1 MEDLGFSLRCSVA
14 RRLERPYTPAVVVC
28 HVCGAEVD
36 PGSARFCHACGE
48 PLRTAAVSVEAREE
62 RRVVTILFCDLVDS
76 TSRFDLADPE
86 DVRATLASYL
96 GRVQREIERF
106 GGTVEKFIGD
116 AVMAVYGV
124 PTVHED
130 DAQRA
135 IFSALRILPVM
146 EAMNEGHPELPLA
159 VRIGVETGEAI
170 VDLGAEPSR
179 QGIVFGDVVNTASR
193 LQTVAPTG
201 GILVGAATHRLTRE
215 VFEYQG
221 IEPVTVKGKAEP
233 LRVWLATAARSRF
246 GAELQ
251 PPSST
256 LWVDRDDELELL
268 KRTFARSVREPSVQ
282 LVTLIGEP
290 GVGKSRL
297 VKEFFAF
304 VDDRPQTV
312 FWRQGRCLPYGEG
325 VTFWALG
332 EVVKAQA
339 GILESDGALD
349 AGKKLA
355 STTSALVSDPAE
367 REWIRTRLAP
377 LIGLAD
383 AQAESIDRA
392 ETFSAWRRFLE
403 AMASIRPLVLVLE
416 DMHWADISM
425 LAFVEHVMEWATDLP
440 IFIICTARPELF
452 DRDPAWGGGK
462 RNWSTLSLPPLG
474 EADAGELVAAL
485 LPPEA
490 PDALQ
495 HLVIERAGGNPLF
508 AEEFVRMLG
517 EQLAADAEGSRAE
530 LPGDHTPASLHAI
543 IAARLDT
550 LAPLQKTLLQDASVV
565 GRVFWTGALTSMG
578 RSDRGAVDN
587 GLHELARKELVRPS
601 KVSSVKEEAEFSFWH
616 TLIRDVAYG
625 QIPRARRVPK
635 HIAVAEWIERMAGE
649 RVSEHAELLA
659 HHYDEALKLL
669 GSTGFVGEVAAL
681 QATTRR
687 YWVLAGERAMNLDV
701 ARAAE
706 CFERALELLPETH
719 PDRASILIRRAA
731 AAFDAGRFRDA
742 QRVYEAALVLSREAQ
757 DHLSEGACLDHL
769 ATVLWEQGDSA
780 GARVRLAQAVEV
792 LEAQPHGPELADCYT
807 SLASDRMVSGRFEE
821 ALTWA
826 ERSLALSS
834 ELGAEHL
841 RPRALSFR
849 GVARC
854 YRGDFGGLDDLH
866 AAIGIAERMGLAR
879 EQAKVLVILAEVVWA
894 TDGPS
899 RAIEAVDA
907 ASELATRR
915 GLGDIVVACRT
926 QSLGPLFDLGR
937 WDDLVS
943 IADEVVEWS
952 EAAGSG
958 YDEITAQ
965 LWKAQVLI
973 WRGERPQETSIA
985 DFMIPAR
992 EIADPQVLVPAVVV
1006 SGLIAL
1012 DEGRPDEAMR
1022 LVEDL
1027 DQTPDVGLGW
1037 YREHFIVDLVRLC
1050 VAAGDVTIASR
1061 LLERA
1066 EAVTAR
1072 HRLSLESARA
1082 TLQEALGATEEASVI
1097 YQEAASGW
1105 SAYGHVVET
1114 GPPLLGAGRGLA
1126 HVNRRNA
1133 RSQLLRA
1140 REIFTDLGA
1149 SVLRAEVDACL
1160 SEEPG

>member
-1 MEDLGFSLRCSVA
+1 MV
-14 RRLERPYTPAVVVC
+14 TC

-36 PGSARFCHACGE
+36 PESARFCHACGE

-146 EAMNEGHPELPLA
+146 EAMNEDHPELPLA

-201 GILVGAATHRLTRE
+201 GILVGAGTYRLTRT
-215 VFEYQG
+215 VFDYRA

-233 LRVWLATAARSRF
+233 LRVWLAMAAKSRF

-251 PPSST
+251 PPSAT
-256 LWVDRDDELELL
+256 VWVNREDELELL
-268 KRTFARSVREPSVQ
+268 KRTFARSIREPSVQ

-297 VKEFFAF
+297 VREFFAF
-304 VDDRPQTV
+304 VDDRPETIS
-312 FWRQGRCLPYGEG
+312 WRQGRCLPYGEG

-332 EVVKAQA
+332 EIVKAQA
-339 GILESDGALD
+339 GILASDGALE

-355 STTSALVSDPAE
+355 SSTSALVSDPAE

-377 LIGLAD
+377 LIGLAE
-383 AQAESIDRA
+383 AQAEGTDRV

-416 DMHWADISM
+416 DMHWADQTM
-425 LAFVEHVMEWATDLP
+425 FAFAEHVMEWATGVP

-452 DRDPAWGGGK
+452 DRDPGWGGGK
-462 RNWSTLSLPPLG
+462 RNWSTLSLAPLG
-474 EADAGELVAAL
+474 DPDAAELIAAL

-490 PDALQ
+490 PDELQ
-495 HLVIERAGGNPLF
+495 QLVVERAGGNPLF

-517 EQLAADAEGSRAE
+517 EQPAVVGEPEPSHAGLFD
-530 LPGDHTPASLHAI
+530 DHTPASLHAI

-550 LAPLQKTLLQDASVV
+550 LAPQQKTMLQDASVV
-565 GRVFWTGALTSMG
+565 GRVFWTGALTSMS
-578 RSDRGAVDN
+578 RSDRGSVDAA
-587 GLHELARKELVRPS
+587 LHELSRKELIRPS

-625 QIPRARRVPK
+625 QIPRGRRAPK
-635 HIAVAEWIERMAGE
+635 HIAVAEWLERMAGE
-649 RVSEHAELLA
+649 RVSDHAELLA
-659 HHYDEALKLL
+659 YHYGEALKLIASS
-669 GSTGFVGEVAAL
+669 GSGGEFTNL
-681 QATTRR
+681 EATTRR
-687 YWVLAGERAMNLDV
+687 YWVLAGERAMSLDV

-719 PDRASILIRRAA
+719 PERAGLLTMKAA
-731 AAFDAGRFRDA
+731 AAFDAGRYRDA
-742 QRVYEAALVLSREAQ
+742 QRVYESALVLTREAG
-757 DHLSEGACLDHL
+757 DRLAEGACLDRL

-780 GARVRLAQAVEV
+780 GSRSRLAEAVEV
-792 LEAQPHGPELADCYT
+792 LESEPHGPELADCYT

-834 ELGAEHL
+834 ELGAEQL

-854 YRGDFGGLDDLH
+854 YGGDFGGLDDLH
-866 AAIGIAERMGLAR
+866 AAIGTAERLGLAR

-894 TDGPS
+894 TEGPS
-899 RAIEAVDA
+899 RAIEAADA

-915 GLGDIVVACRT
+915 GLGDIAVACRT
-926 QSLGPLFDLGR
+926 QSVGPLFDLGR

-943 IADEVVEWS
+943 VSDEVIAWS

-958 YDEITAQ
+958 LDEITAR
-965 LWKAQVLI
+965 LWEAQVLI
-973 WRGERPQETSIA
+973 LRGQMPQPTSVA

-992 EIADPQVLVPAVVV
+992 EIGDPQVLVPAVVV
-1006 SGLIAL
+1006 SGLIAI
-1012 DEGRPDEAMR
+1012 DEGRADEAIR
-1022 LVEDL
+1022 LVEEL
-1027 DQTPDVGLGW
+1027 DRAPDIGLGW
-1037 YREHFIVDLVRLC
+1037 YREHFVVDLVRLC
-1050 VAAGDVTIASR
+1050 VAAGDNALASK
-1061 LLERA
+1061 LIEQA
-1066 EAVTAR
+1066 EAFTTR
-1072 HRLSLESARA
+1072 HRLSLASARA
-1082 TLQEALGATEEASVI
+1082 ALQEALGMMDEASALYEDAI
-1097 YQEAASGW
+1097 PEW
-1105 SAYGHVVET
+1105 TEYGHLVET
-1114 GPPLLGAGRGLA
+1114 GRALLGAGRCRLRMR
-1126 HVNRRNA
+1126 HQDA
-1133 RSQLLRA
+1133 RPQLLRA

-1149 SVLRAEVDACL
+1149 SVLLAEADAYL
-1160 SEEPG
+1160 TEAPT

>member
-1 MEDLGFSLRCSVA
+1 LSEQ
-14 RRLERPYTPAVVVC
+14 PYTPAMVAC
-28 HVCGAEVD
+28 HACGAEVD
-36 PGSARFCHACGE
+36 PDSARFCHACGE

-86 DVRATLASYL
+86 DVRATLAAYL

-135 IFSALRILPVM
+135 VFSALRILPVI
-146 EAMNEGHPELPLA
+146 EAMNEDHPDLPLA

-201 GILVGAATHRLTRE
+201 GIVVGLGTYRLTRS
-215 VFEYQG
+215 VFDYRA
-221 IEPVTVKGKAEP
+221 IEPVRVKGKAEP
-233 LRVWLATAARSRF
+233 LRVWLPTAARSRF
-246 GAELQ
+246 GADLQ

-256 LWVDRDDELELL
+256 VWVDRDDELELL

-297 VKEFFAF
+297 VREFFGF
-304 VDDRPQTV
+304 VDDRPETV

-339 GILESDGALD
+339 GILASDGAVD

-355 STTSALVSDPAE
+355 SATSALIADPAE

-377 LIGLAD
+377 LMGLAD
-383 AQAESIDRA
+383 PQTESTDRA

-416 DMHWADISM
+416 DMHWADIAM

-440 IFIICTARPELF
+440 ILIICTARPELF
-452 DRDPAWGGGK
+452 DRDAGWGGGK
-462 RNWSTLSLPPLG
+462 RNWSTLSLAPLG
-474 EADAGELVAAL
+474 EADAGELIAAL

-490 PDALQ
+490 SDELQ
-495 HLVIERAGGNPLF
+495 HLVIDRAGGNPLF

-517 EQLAADAEGSRAE
+517 EQPAADGEAEGSRHV
-530 LPGDHTPASLHAI
+530 PGDHTPASLHAI

-550 LAPLQKTLLQDASVV
+550 LAPLHKTLLQDASVI
-565 GRVFWTGALTSMG
+565 GRVFWTGALASMG
-578 RSDRGAVDN
+578 RSDRATVDD
-587 GLHELARKELVRPS
+587 GLHELARKELIRPS
-601 KVSSVKEEAEFSFWH
+601 KVSSVKEEPEFSFWH

-625 QIPRARRVPK
+625 QIPRGRRVPK
-635 HIAVAEWIERMAGE
+635 HIAVAEWIERMAAE
-649 RVSEHAELLA
+649 RVSDRAELLA

-669 GSTGFVGEVAAL
+669 GSTGSEAEIAAL

-687 YWVLAGERAMNLDV
+687 YWVLAGERAMSLDV
-701 ARAAE
+701 SRAAE
-706 CFERALELLPETH
+706 CFDRALELLPDPH
-719 PDRASILIRRAA
+719 PERAGILFKRAA
-731 AAFDAGRFRDA
+731 AALDAGRFRDA
-742 QRVYEAALVLSREAQ
+742 QRIYESALALFREVG
-757 DHLSEGACLDHL
+757 DRLSEGACLDRL

-780 GARVRLAQAVEV
+780 GSRSRLAEAVEV
-792 LEAQPHGPELADCYT
+792 LQSEPHGPELADCYT

-821 ALTWA
+821 ALAWA
-826 ERSLALSS
+826 ERSLTLST
-834 ELGAEHL
+834 ELGAEYL

-854 YRGDFGGLDDLH
+854 FRGDFVGLDDLH
-866 AAIGIAERMGLAR
+866 AAIAIAGRLGLAR
-879 EQAKVLVILAEVVWA
+879 EQGNVLVILAEVEWA
-894 TDGPS
+894 TEGPS
-899 RAIEAVDA
+899 RAIDSADA

-926 QSLGPLFDLGR
+926 QSVGPLFDLGR
-937 WDDLVS
+937 WDELVS
-943 IADEVVEWS
+943 VADEVIEWS

-958 YDEITAQ
+958 YDEITAR
-965 LWKAQVLI
+965 LWETQVLI
-973 WRGERPQETSIA
+973 LRGQVPQATSIT
-985 DFMIPAR
+985 DLMTPAR
-992 EIADPQVLVPAVVV
+992 EIGDPQVLVPAVVV

-1012 DEGRPDEAMR
+1012 DEGRAEEAIR
-1022 LVEDL
+1022 LVEEL
-1027 DQTPDVGLGW
+1027 DRAPDIGLGW
-1037 YREHFIVDLVRLC
+1037 YREHFVGDLVRLC
-1050 VAAGDVTIASR
+1050 VAAGDNPMASK
-1061 LLERA
+1061 LIEQA
-1066 EAVTAR
+1066 EAFTTR
-1072 HRLSLESARA
+1072 HRLSLASARA
-1082 TLQEALGATEEASVI
+1082 ALQEAFGMLEEASAL
-1097 YQEAASGW
+1097 YEEAIPGW
-1105 SAYGHVVET
+1105 TEYGHVVET
-1114 GPPLLGAGRGLA
+1114 GRALLGAGRCRLRMR
-1126 HVNRRNA
+1126 HQDA
-1133 RSQLLRA
+1133 RPQLLRA

-1149 SVLRAEVDACL
+1149 SVLLAEADACL
-1160 SEEPG
+1160 AEAPT

>member
-1 MEDLGFSLRCSVA
+1 MEDLGLSLRCSVA

-221 IEPVTVKGKAEP
+221 VEPVTVKGKAKP

-332 EVVKAQA
+332 EVLKAQA
-339 GILESDGALD
+339 GILASDGAVD

-355 STTSALVSDPAE
+355 SATSALISDPAE

-377 LIGLAD
+377 LMGLAD
-383 AQAESIDRA
+383 TQTESTDRA

-416 DMHWADISM
+416 DMHWADVAM

-452 DRDPAWGGGK
+452 DRDAGWGGGK

-474 EADAGELVAAL
+474 EADAGELIAAL

-490 PDALQ
+490 PYEIQ

-517 EQLAADAEGSRAE
+517 EQHADGEAEGSRD

-578 RSDRGAVDN
+578 RSDRAAVDD
-587 GLHELARKELVRPS
+587 GLHELARKELIRPS
-601 KVSSVKEEAEFSFWH
+601 KVSSVREEAEFSFWH

-625 QIPRARRVPK
+625 QIPRGRRVPK

-649 RVSEHAELLA
+649 RVSDRAELLA

-669 GSTGFVGEVAAL
+669 GSTGSAGEIAAL

-687 YWVLAGERAMNLDV
+687 YWVLAGERAMSLDV
-701 ARAAE
+701 SRAAE
-706 CFERALELLPETH
+706 CFERAVELLPDPH
-719 PDRASILIRRAA
+719 PERAGILSKRAA
-731 AAFDAGRFRDA
+731 AALDAGRFRDA
-742 QRVYEAALVLSREAQ
+742 QRVYESALALFREAG
-757 DHLSEGACLDHL
+757 DRLSEGACLDRL
-769 ATVLWEQGDSA
+769 ATVLWGQGDTVGSRA
-780 GARVRLAQAVEV
+780 RLAQAVEV
-792 LEAQPHGPELADCYT
+792 LEDEPHGPELADCYA
-807 SLASDRMVSGRFEE
+807 SLASDRMLSGRFEE
-821 ALTWA
+821 ALAWA
-826 ERSLALSS
+826 ERSLALSTD
-834 ELGAEHL
+834 LGAEYL

-854 YRGDFGGLDDLH
+854 FRGDFVGLDDLH
-866 AAIGIAERMGLAR
+866 AAIAIAGRLGLAR
-879 EQAKVLVILAEVVWA
+879 EQGNVLVILAEVEWA
-894 TDGPS
+894 TEGPA
-899 RAIEAVDA
+899 RAIDSADA

-915 GLGDIVVACRT
+915 GLGDIVIACRT
-926 QSLGPLFDLGR
+926 QSVGPLFDLGR
-937 WDDLVS
+937 WDELVS
-943 IADEVVEWS
+943 IADEVIEWS

-958 YDEITAQ
+958 YDEITAR
-965 LWKAQVLI
+965 LWEAQVLI
-973 WRGERPQETSIA
+973 LRGQVPQATSIA
-985 DFMIPAR
+985 DFMTPAR

-1012 DEGRPDEAMR
+1012 NEGRADEAIR
-1022 LVEDL
+1022 LVEEL
-1027 DQTPDVGLGW
+1027 DQAPDIGLGW
-1037 YREHFIVDLVRLC
+1037 FREHFIVDLVRLC
-1050 VAAGDVTIASR
+1050 VAAGGNVLASR
-1061 LLERA
+1061 LIEQA
-1066 EAVTAR
+1066 EPFATR
-1072 HRLSLESARA
+1072 HRLSLTSARA
-1082 TLQEALGATEEASVI
+1082 ALKEALGTLEEASAL
-1097 YQEAASGW
+1097 YEEAIPGW
-1105 SAYGHVVET
+1105 TEYGNVVET
-1114 GPPLLGAGRGLA
+1114 GRALLGAGRCLTRM
-1126 HVNRRNA
+1126 HHRNA
-1133 RSQLLRA
+1133 RPRLLRA

-1149 SVLRAEVDACL
+1149 SVLLAEADAYL
-1160 SEEPG
+1160 TEAPT